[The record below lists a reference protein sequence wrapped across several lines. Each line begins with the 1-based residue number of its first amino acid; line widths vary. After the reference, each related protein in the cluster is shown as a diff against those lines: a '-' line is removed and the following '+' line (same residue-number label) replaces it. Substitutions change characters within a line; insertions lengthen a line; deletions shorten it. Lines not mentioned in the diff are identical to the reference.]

1 VRAIKPT
8 RFFENLTTHT
18 GEANASLL
26 CVLCNKQMK
35 YIIQVK
41 TKDKTNYLQNIPTYK
56 GVQRY
61 WLFEEYKRNSTEFET
76 IEEATKTIGELLA
89 KWSYTTYTIYEVGA
103 ICKAG
108 ETKATE
114 KTYYPIKEIS
124 VSDYN

>member
-1 VRAIKPT
+1 
-8 RFFENLTTHT
+8 
-18 GEANASLL
+18 
-26 CVLCNKQMK
+26 M
-35 YIIQVK
+35 
-41 TKDKTNYLQNIPTYK
+41 
-56 GVQRY
+56 
-61 WLFEEYKRNSTEFET
+61 FEEYKRNSTEFET